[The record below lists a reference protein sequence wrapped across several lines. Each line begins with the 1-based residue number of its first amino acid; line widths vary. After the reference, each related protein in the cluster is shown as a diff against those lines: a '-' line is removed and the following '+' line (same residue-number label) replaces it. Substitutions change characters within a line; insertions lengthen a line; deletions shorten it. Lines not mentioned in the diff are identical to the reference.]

1 MTGNKLKNNP
11 FKLIHSYDASFT
23 EYHFSLDL
31 KIPSYLIA
39 IVAGNLEERKVGD
52 KETSRSYVICEPT
65 SIEKVAKELEFL

>member
-11 FKLIHSYDASFT
+11 FKLINSYDASFT

-39 IVAGNLEERKVGD
+39 IVAGNLDERKVGD
-52 KETSRSYVICEPT
+52 E
-65 SIEKVAKELEFL
+65 